1 MKDKITREELGS
13 RIVKASRIT
22 GEFLLRSGATSNV
35 YFDKYRFESDP
46 ELLWN
51 ITAHLAELIPEGTE
65 RLVGLEMGG
74 IPLATA
80 LSLHTGIAAGFCRKR
95 AKEYGTQLQLEGG
108 VGKGEKVAI
117 IEDVVTSGGA
127 AIEAVEVMRDPEMN
141 IEIMGLLC
149 VVDREA
155 GAKSQLWELGIDFKP
170 LFTWTELDEYIE
182 QHQKMDQRPK

>member
-1 MKDKITREELGS
+1 MKEKIPRDELAT

-22 GEFLLRSGATSNV
+22 GEFLLRSGVTSNV

-46 ELLWN
+46 DLLWN
-51 ITAHLAELIPEGTE
+51 IAAHMAENIPSGTE

-80 LSLHTGIAAGFCRKR
+80 LSLHTGIGAGFCRKR
-95 AKEYGTQLQLEGG
+95 AKEYGTMLQLEGG
-108 VGKGEKVAI
+108 IRKGEKVII
-117 IEDVVTSGGA
+117 IEDVITSGGA
-127 AIEAVEVMRDPEMN
+127 VIEAVEVMRDPELN

-155 GAKSQLWELGIDFKP
+155 GAKDRFRELGVEFRP
-170 LFTWTELDEYIE
+170 LFTWTELDKFIE
-182 QHQKMDQRPK
+182 E